1 MTTKKRVS
9 RARRV
14 VALAVVGASITASAD
29 QYENRSA
36 SDCVAVSGAVMV
48 RADGGIENA
57 AITPATVVCPIERRW
72 SGASPSLYVS
82 GRVWAVDQN
91 AGEGV
96 CCRVVSVNP
105 SSGVTLESPP
115 VCTAGTSS
123 AAQSI
128 TSAEVHDTYSFSHF
142 FLRCEIPAA
151 SGSARSRIQT
161 VRNIQR

>member
-1 MTTKKRVS
+1 MHPKNLTW
-9 RARRV
+9 ARRAAT
-14 VALAVVGASITASAD
+14 VATLVASITASAD
-29 QYENRSA
+29 QIENRSA

-57 AITPATVVCPIERRW
+57 AISPATVVCPIERRW
-72 SGASPSLYVS
+72 SGASPNLYVS

-91 AGEGV
+91 ATEGV

-105 SSGVTLESPP
+105 SSGAVVESPP
-115 VCTAGTSS
+115 VCTTSTGPS
-123 AAQSI
+123 VQSI
-128 TSAEVHDTYSFSHF
+128 TSAEVYDPYSFSHF

-161 VRNIQR
+161 VRNVQH